1 MKRLLIILTLCFI
14 SHSAF
19 AEKLQGTF
27 FCEEKFSDGSGS
39 KFTMKIN
46 GSDMSQR
53 DVRDDWSVKYK
64 EVFYADHFDKMYT
77 VFVSQN
83 SNQNLYIVSPTEQK
97 NRISF
102 TYVDPVIY
110 MDKSSVGK
118 GMCDR
123 I

>member
-1 MKRLLIILTLCFI
+1 MKRLLIILVFSLF
-14 SHSAF
+14 SHSVF
-19 AEKLQGTF
+19 ADKIQGTF

-102 TYVDPVIY
+102 TYVNPVIY

>member
-1 MKRLLIILTLCFI
+1 MKRLLIIFIFCFI

-19 AEKLQGTF
+19 ADKIQGTF

-102 TYVDPVIY
+102 TYVNPVIY

>member
-1 MKRLLIILTLCFI
+1 MVFSLI

-19 AEKLQGTF
+19 ADKIQGTF

-102 TYVDPVIY
+102 TYVNPVIY

>member
-1 MKRLLIILTLCFI
+1 
-14 SHSAF
+14 
-19 AEKLQGTF
+19 
-27 FCEEKFSDGSGS
+27 
-39 KFTMKIN
+39 MKIN

>member
-102 TYVDPVIY
+102 TYVNPVIY